1 MLGIPWYGPYT
12 GSEFIIFKEVSTKKG
27 IYNER
32 DYSRYVI
39 PDNILDD
46 NFCQFFI
53 WMAYA
58 GNNAEKVSVQNKKD
72 ILENKISDI
81 AERYVGIPYGF
92 GKDLEKYRALDN
104 SHLLCLIY
112 HEAAKQAGLRFKGYM
127 PIKSLLRNTVEVR
140 RDELKNG
147 DLIGC

>member
-1 MLGIPWYGPYT
+1 MKGIIRGMLSLTIF
-12 GSEFIIFKEVSTKKG
+12 SMIIFVSFLFGWPMQAIMQKK
-27 IYNER
+27 Y
-32 DYSRYVI
+32 
-39 PDNILDD
+39 P
-46 NFCQFFI
+46 F
-53 WMAYA
+53 
-58 GNNAEKVSVQNKKD
+58 KTKKD